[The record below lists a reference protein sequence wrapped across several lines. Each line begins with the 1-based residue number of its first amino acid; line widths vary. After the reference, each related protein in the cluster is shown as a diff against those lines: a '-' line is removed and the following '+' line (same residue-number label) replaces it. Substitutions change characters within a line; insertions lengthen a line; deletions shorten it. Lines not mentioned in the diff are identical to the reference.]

1 LAILTTGVPHSS
13 VDSSLF
19 YTHIS
24 PLDPEPLRAKHLLL
38 FCVDRA
44 AKKELAPTPNSK
56 TKTRKTDTARTEEG
70 DRLLSDII
78 ADFSRGLGLGEI
90 ALDFYSSGVC
100 PYLQKGGGELIS
112 SPARRVYRK
121 DHILKM

>member
-1 LAILTTGVPHSS
+1 M
-13 VDSSLF
+13 F

-44 AKKELAPTPNSK
+44 AKKELAPISKSK
-56 TKTRKTDTARTEEG
+56 TKTRKTDTTRTEEG
-70 DRLLSDII
+70 DKLLADII

-90 ALDFYSSGVC
+90 ALDFYSPGVGSNSV
-100 PYLQKGGGELIS
+100 LHHK
-112 SPARRVYRK
+112 
-121 DHILKM
+121 